1 MSTAEDPRYKAW
13 RDKARSYNTKIDTS
27 SSNYYANLGKS
38 TDNTAT
44 SEGYAFLAIGLVIF
58 LIFGGL
64 LSYADIWLLD
74 RYNEGQDS
82 KDWPTAIGTIEESY
96 IEKSTDSD
104 GNTTYY
110 LVIEYSYSIDG
121 MDYYNSAIGMWG
133 ASSEWGHGD
142 PWAIDEYLEKFPE
155 GEEAKIYYNPDD
167 YQDSVLEP
175 GVSGLLYFLLFLV
188 NLILV
193 GLFFG
198 SIIAPFYY
206 IRNGGL

>member
-27 SSNYYANLGKS
+27 SSNYYANLGKTSDTKS
-38 TDNTAT
+38 T
-44 SEGYAFLAIGLVIF
+44 EGYTFLAIGLIIF

-74 RYNEGQDS
+74 RYSEGQDS
-82 KDWPTAIGTIEESY
+82 KDWPTVIGTIEESY
-96 IEKSTDSD
+96 IKETTDSE

-110 LVIEYSYSIDG
+110 LVIEYSYSIDDV
-121 MDYYNSAIGMWG
+121 DYINSAIGTWG

-142 PWAIDEYLEKFPE
+142 PWMIDDYLEKYPE
-155 GEEAKIYYNPDD
+155 GAEIKIYYNPVE

-175 GVSGLLYFLLFLV
+175 GVSWMLYFLLFLV
-188 NLILV
+188 NLILI

-198 SIIAPFYY
+198 SVIAPIYY

>member
-96 IEKSTDSD
+96 IEKTTDSD

-121 MDYYNSAIGMWG
+121 MDYDNSAIGMWG

>member
-1 MSTAEDPRYKAW
+1 MNTEEDPRYKAW
-13 RDKARSYNTKIDTS
+13 RDKTKSYNTKIDNNS
-27 SSNYYANLGKS
+27 SSYYANLS
-38 TDNTAT
+38 NESNTS

-58 LIFGGL
+58 LIVGGL
-64 LSYADIWLLD
+64 LSFADIWLLD
-74 RYNEGQDS
+74 RYNESQDS

-121 MDYYNSAIGMWG
+121 TDYDNSAIGMWG

-167 YQDSVLEP
+167 YRDSVLEP

-198 SIIAPFYY
+198 SIIAPIYY